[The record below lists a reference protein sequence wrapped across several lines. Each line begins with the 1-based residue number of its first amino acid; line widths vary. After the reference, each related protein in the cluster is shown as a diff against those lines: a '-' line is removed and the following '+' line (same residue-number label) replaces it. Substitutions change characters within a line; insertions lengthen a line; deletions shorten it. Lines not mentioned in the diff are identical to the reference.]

1 MESLNEGQLRYYKKL
16 GYRKIVVKEDVLF
29 VYERPSD
36 IEGYVECI
44 YFDGILRQF
53 MANEVSE
60 EDGDDIFSKYLTL
73 EELEA
78 INLQIAELGWSD

>member
-1 MESLNEGQLRYYKKL
+1 MRAKQIFKKL

-36 IEGYVECI
+36 IEDYVECM

-53 MANEVSE
+53 MANEVSG
-60 EDGDDIFSKYLTL
+60 EDGDDISSKYLTL
-73 EELEA
+73 EELKA

>member
-1 MESLNEGQLRYYKKL
+1 
-16 GYRKIVVKEDVLF
+16 
-29 VYERPSD
+29 
-36 IEGYVECI
+36 
-44 YFDGILRQF
+44 

-60 EDGDDIFSKYLTL
+60 EDGDDISSKYLTL